1 MQILYVNNLYELIN
15 TSFKGTRNAICWKRE
30 LKGDFEE
37 IVNKI
42 NANENLFEIEIQD
55 LLDLELTSDGNIAR
69 TTLIEDLNFLKEQ
82 GLSPSLNIIQSYQKD
97 ENALVFP
104 TDVYSFHV
112 DRSPIETST
121 ILCTYFGEASEILPN
136 KEAIQKIQIPE
147 IRLKF
152 KEEYSLLDAELENFF
167 KENYFDLHY
176 QAIPNAH
183 PINMQKGNIW
193 RISVDFPHSPSL
205 PCIHRAP
212 YENIGQKRLLL
223 IC

>member
-1 MQILYVNNLYELIN
+1 MQISYVNNLPELISTPFN
-15 TSFKGTRNAICWKRE
+15 GLRNAICWNRN

-42 NANENLFEIEIQD
+42 NANENFVEIEVQD
-55 LLDLELTSDGNIAR
+55 LLDLELSSDGNIAR

-82 GLSPSLNIIQSYQKD
+82 GLSPSLNIIQSYEKD

-152 KEEYSLLDAELENFF
+152 QEEYSLLDTDLENFF

-176 QAIPNAH
+176 QAIPNAN

-193 RISVDFPHSPSL
+193 RIAVDYPHSPSL

-212 YENIGQKRLLL
+212 YEKNGQKRLLL